1 MSSEESYQEY
11 YVPHSSK
18 LPIFASLGIFL
29 TVYGMG
35 NMFNEMSS
43 GSDSSFGE
51 IVFFLG
57 GLVMGGTLFFW
68 FSEVIKENHS
78 NLYSDQMNRSF
89 VWGMSWFIFS
99 EVMFFAAFL

>member
-1 MSSEESYQEY
+1 MSSEETYEEY

-29 TVYGMG
+29 TVYGLG
-35 NMFNEMSS
+35 NMFNEMSA
-43 GSDSSFGE
+43 GSDSSYGE

-68 FSEVIKENHS
+68 FSEVIKRTT
-78 NLYSDQMNRSF
+78 LTLQ
-89 VWGMSWFIFS
+89 
-99 EVMFFAAFL
+99 

>member
-1 MSSEESYQEY
+1 MSSEDSYQEY

-35 NMFNEMSS
+35 NMFNEMSA

-51 IVFFLG
+51 IVF
-57 GLVMGGTLFFW
+57 
-68 FSEVIKENHS
+68 SS
-78 NLYSDQMNRSF
+78 AD
-89 VWGMSWFIFS
+89 
-99 EVMFFAAFL
+99 